1 MPRAGTVLL
10 LVLNVVQHN
19 SDDRRQLVTTAL
31 LMGDVWRLTQRC
43 GDGAS
48 SGSNLLRQVRRSTT
62 PQLAAA
68 VTARGGPR
76 HTATRR
82 DATRRSGIR
91 AVARSRRARKQL
103 PTDAGRPG
111 TGGPAPPPP
120 PPPPPP
126 PSEAAGSVIGRRQ
139 ARNFTGSWTGAG
151 PPGTTATRGRHYQH
165 RPGACRLAQLFVAG
179 RRSPVAVRR
188 RRLEDARPIG
198 AAGRARASDNKRAE
212 R

>member
-1 MPRAGTVLL
+1 LGFGLRLVIANKQFHASICLIFAMPRAGTVLL
-10 LVLNVVQHN
+10 LVLNVAQHN

-82 DATRRSGIR
+82 DATRRDAPVSAPSH
-91 AVARSRRARKQL
+91 AVAGLASNY
-103 PTDAGRPG
+103 RPVL
-111 TGGPAPPPP
+111 GGQER
-120 PPPPPP
+120 
-126 PSEAAGSVIGRRQ
+126 EAQ
-139 ARNFTGSWTGAG
+139 
-151 PPGTTATRGRHYQH
+151 
-165 RPGACRLAQLFVAG
+165 
-179 RRSPVAVRR
+179 RR
-188 RRLEDARPIG
+188 RRRRQKRRVRLSGDGRPAISP
-198 AAGRARASDNKRAE
+198 AVGRAPGRRGRRRRAGDIISTVQAPAGSRNYL
-212 R
+212 